1 MSRAFVVPGAHAPM
15 DLARPDRTDM
25 AAVSTDLALWHAL
38 YGLEVRYWH
47 EVDCNG
53 GANAHSFYTA
63 DGVFAV
69 GENEFRGRERIEQ
82 FYAWRGR
89 RGTETVR
96 SLRTTRHL
104 ISNLWV
110 EATADREAKAFG
122 VISFYDGSGR
132 APVRESNPPVMIADL
147 LNICVCD
154 EEGAWRFKSHRL
166 RPVFMGAEV
175 PLSLA
180 VDLTR

>member
-1 MSRAFVVPGAHAPM
+1 
-15 DLARPDRTDM
+15 M
-25 AAVSTDLALWHAL
+25 AAVSNDLVLWHAL
-38 YGLEVRYWH
+38 YDLEVRYWH
-47 EVDCNG
+47 EVDANE
-53 GANAHSFYTA
+53 GAHADAFYTA
-63 DGVFAV
+63 DGFFAV

-89 RGTETVR
+89 RGLETVR

-110 EATADREAKAFG
+110 EASGEREAKAFG
-122 VISFYDGSGR
+122 VISFHDGAGR
-132 APVRESNPPVMIADL
+132 APVRESNPPVLIADL
-147 LNICVCD
+147 INICVLD
-154 EEGAWRFKSHRL
+154 DEGAWRFKSHRL

-175 PLSLA
+175 PLSMA

>member
-1 MSRAFVVPGAHAPM
+1 MS
-15 DLARPDRTDM
+15 T
-25 AAVSTDLALWHAL
+25 AADDPALWHAL

-47 EVDCNG
+47 DVDCNE
-53 GANAHSFYTA
+53 GANAHSFYTP

-69 GENEFRGRERIEQ
+69 GDNEFRGSEQIAQ

-89 RGTETVR
+89 RGMETVR

-104 ISNLWV
+104 ISNFWV
-110 EATADREAKAFG
+110 EATSPREAKAYG
-122 VISFYDGSGR
+122 VVSFHDGFGR
-132 APVRESNPPVMIADL
+132 APVRESNPPILVADL
-147 LNICVCD
+147 LNVCVLDD
-154 EEGAWRFKSHRL
+154 EAGWRFKAHRL
-166 RPVFMGAEV
+166 RPVFMGADV

>member
-1 MSRAFVVPGAHAPM
+1 MEPRPRRRAVSLFGLIAESRLG
-15 DLARPDRTDM
+15 M
-25 AAVSTDLALWHAL
+25 AAVSDDIVLWHAL

-47 EVDCNG
+47 EVDVHG
-53 GANAHSFYTA
+53 GANAHAFYT
-63 DGVFAV
+63 DDCVFAV
-69 GENEFRGRERIEQ
+69 GENEFRGRERIQQ

-89 RGTETVR
+89 RGMETVR

-110 EATADREAKAFG
+110 ESTGEREANAFG
-122 VISFYDGSGR
+122 VISFHDGAGR
-132 APVRESNPPVMIADL
+132 APVPESNPPVMVADL
-147 LNICVCD
+147 LNVCVLGED
-154 EEGAWRFKSHRL
+154 GAWRFRSHRL

-175 PLSLA
+175 PLSMA

>member
-1 MSRAFVVPGAHAPM
+1 
-15 DLARPDRTDM
+15 M
-25 AAVSTDLALWHAL
+25 AAVSDDLVLCHAL

-47 EVDCNG
+47 EVDSNQG
-53 GANAHSFYTA
+53 TNAHAFYSA

-69 GENEFRGRERIEQ
+69 GENEFRGSERIRE

-89 RGTETVR
+89 RGMETVR

-104 ISNLWV
+104 ISNFWV
-110 EATADREAKAFG
+110 EAAGDREAKAFG
-122 VISFYDGSGR
+122 VISFHDGPGR
-132 APVRESNPPVMIADL
+132 APVRETNPPILIADL
-147 LNICVCD
+147 FNICLRD
-154 EEGAWRFKSHRL
+154 EDGAWRFKSHRL

>member
-1 MSRAFVVPGAHAPM
+1 M
-15 DLARPDRTDM
+15 
-25 AAVSTDLALWHAL
+25 AVSDDLILWHAV

-53 GANAHSFYTA
+53 A
-63 DGVFAV
+63 
-69 GENEFRGRERIEQ
+69 
-82 FYAWRGR
+82 AWK
-89 RGTETVR
+89 TVR

-110 EATADREAKAFG
+110 EAIGDREARAFG

-132 APVRESNPPVMIADL
+132 APVPESNAPVMVADL
-147 LNICVCD
+147 LNVCVLED
-154 EEGAWRFKSHRL
+154 GAWRFKSHRL

-175 PLSLA
+175 PLSMA

>member
-1 MSRAFVVPGAHAPM
+1 MVAASN
-15 DLARPDRTDM
+15 DL
-25 AAVSTDLALWHAL
+25 VLWHAL

-47 EVDCNG
+47 EVDRNE
-53 GANAHSFYTA
+53 GANAHAFYTA
-63 DGVFAV
+63 DGIFSV
-69 GENEFRGRERIEQ
+69 GENEFLGSERIRQ

-89 RGTETVR
+89 RGIESVR

-110 EATADREAKAFG
+110 EAASEREAKAFG
-122 VISFYDGSGR
+122 VISFHDGSGR
-132 APVRESNPPVMIADL
+132 APVLESNPPVMIADL
-147 LNICVCD
+147 LNVCVLD
-154 EEGAWRFKSHRL
+154 EAGAWRFKSHRL

>member
-1 MSRAFVVPGAHAPM
+1 M
-15 DLARPDRTDM
+15 DLARSDRTEM
-25 AAVSTDLALWHAL
+25 AAVSTDLVLWHAL

-69 GENEFRGRERIEQ
+69 GENEFRGCERIEQ

-89 RGTETVR
+89 RGMETVR

-132 APVRESNPPVMIADL
+132 APVHESNPPIMIADL
-147 LNICVCD
+147 LNICVLD

>member
-1 MSRAFVVPGAHAPM
+1 MADASD
-15 DLARPDRTDM
+15 DL
-25 AAVSTDLALWHAL
+25 VLWHAL

-47 EVDCNG
+47 EVDRNG
-53 GANAHSFYTA
+53 GAAAHSFYIHE
-63 DGVFAV
+63 GVFAV
-69 GENEFRGRERIEQ
+69 GENEFCGRERIEQ

-89 RGTETVR
+89 RGMETVR

-110 EATADREAKAFG
+110 EAIGAREANAFG
-122 VISFYDGSGR
+122 VISFHDGAGR
-132 APVRESNPPVMIADL
+132 APVPESNPPVMVADL
-147 LNICVCD
+147 LNVCVLD
-154 EEGAWRFKSHRL
+154 QDGAWRFKSHRL

-175 PLSLA
+175 PLSMA

>member
-1 MSRAFVVPGAHAPM
+1 
-15 DLARPDRTDM
+15 M
-25 AAVSTDLALWHAL
+25 AALSNDLVLWHAL
-38 YGLEVRYWH
+38 YALEVRYWH
-47 EVDCNG
+47 EVDRND
-53 GANAHSFYTA
+53 GASADAFYTA

-69 GENEFRGRERIEQ
+69 GDNEFRGRDRIRE

-89 RGTETVR
+89 RGMETVR

-110 EATADREAKAFG
+110 DASDEREAKAFG
-122 VISFYDGSGR
+122 VISFHDGSGR
-132 APVRESNPPVMIADL
+132 APVRESNPPVLIADL
-147 LNICVCD
+147 LNVCVLD
-154 EEGAWRFKSHRL
+154 EDGAWRFKSHRL

-175 PLSLA
+175 PLSMA

>member
-1 MSRAFVVPGAHAPM
+1 
-15 DLARPDRTDM
+15 
-25 AAVSTDLALWHAL
+25 
-38 YGLEVRYWH
+38 
-47 EVDCNG
+47 
-53 GANAHSFYTA
+53 
-63 DGVFAV
+63 V
-69 GENEFRGRERIEQ
+69 GDNEFVGSERIRQ

-89 RGTETVR
+89 RGMETVR

-110 EATADREAKAFG
+110 EASGEREAKAFG

-132 APVRESNPPVMIADL
+132 APVAESNPPVMVADL
-147 LNICVCD
+147 LNVCVLD
-154 EEGAWRFKSHRL
+154 AEGAWRFKSHRL

-175 PLSLA
+175 PLSMA

>member
-1 MSRAFVVPGAHAPM
+1 MAPASI
-15 DLARPDRTDM
+15 DL
-25 AAVSTDLALWHAL
+25 LLWHEL
-38 YGLEVRYWH
+38 YDLEVRYWY

-53 GANAHSFYTA
+53 GAKAAGFYTA
-63 DGVFAV
+63 DGVLVV
-69 GENEFRGRERIEQ
+69 GDNEFRGSERIQE

-104 ISNLWV
+104 ISNFWV
-110 EATADREAKAFG
+110 EAAGERESKAFG
-122 VISFYDGSGR
+122 VISFLDGAGR
-132 APVRESNPPVMIADL
+132 APVPESNPPVLIADL
-147 LNICVCD
+147 LNICVRD
-154 EEGAWRFKSHRL
+154 DDGAWRYKSHRL

-175 PLSLA
+175 PLSMA

>member
-1 MSRAFVVPGAHAPM
+1 
-15 DLARPDRTDM
+15 M
-25 AAVSTDLALWHAL
+25 AALSHSLDLWHAL
-38 YGLEVRYWH
+38 YDLEVRYWY

-53 GANAHSFYTA
+53 GANAHDFYMA

-69 GENEFRGRERIEQ
+69 GDNEFRGSERIRE

-89 RGTETVR
+89 RGIETVR

-104 ISNLWV
+104 ISNFRV
-110 EATADREAKAFG
+110 EAAGERETKAFG
-122 VISFYDGSGR
+122 VISFHDGSGR
-132 APVRESNPPVMIADL
+132 APVPESNPPVLIADL
-147 LNICVCD
+147 LNVCMRD
-154 EEGAWRFKSHRL
+154 DDGAWRFKSHRL

-175 PLSLA
+175 PLSMA